1 MAMLE
6 LNEQNFDQTIKEND
20 FVLLDFWA
28 AWCEPCKIF
37 QKVVEEIAPHYP
49 EFVFAS
55 INIEEQP
62 KLAQDFHIQSVPSVM
77 IIRSQ
82 VIVYADAGALPTSA
96 LSDLLDQTKA
106 IDPKD
111 LQQEKE

>member
-37 QKVVEEIAPHYP
+37 QKVVEEI
-49 EFVFAS
+49 EVMG
-55 INIEEQP
+55 
-62 KLAQDFHIQSVPSVM
+62 QDS
-77 IIRSQ
+77 
-82 VIVYADAGALPTSA
+82 Y
-96 LSDLLDQTKA
+96 LLDLNQQDSLANHSQTLK
-106 IDPKD
+106 
-111 LQQEKE
+111 EKV